1 MRTVK
6 KELEAALGSK
16 TKLKIL
22 VSIAQEKNSLTRYQ
36 IQRKSGVNPSMIKKS
51 VKDLV
56 DQGWIKEIDSTP
68 KKYMLNMEK
77 EVVKEFVHFLRK
89 IGVI

>member
-22 VSIAQEKNSLTRYQ
+22 VSIAQERNSLTRYQ